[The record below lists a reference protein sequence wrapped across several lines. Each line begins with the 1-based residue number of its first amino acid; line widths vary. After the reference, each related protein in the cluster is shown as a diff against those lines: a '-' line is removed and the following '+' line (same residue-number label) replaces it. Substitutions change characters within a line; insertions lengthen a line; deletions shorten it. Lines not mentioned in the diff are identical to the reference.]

1 MSTLSTYTQIAG
13 DTIKRGFTQ
22 ARFYVASSVS
32 WFVAQPP
39 LIIAAIITAA
49 VTVIG
54 LIIYLFTRKS
64 PKSKAGETNKP
75 NAQLMKLKKV
85 ETKQKNTHSNA
96 PSNTAP
102 ESPKPQLEN
111 TPSNSAQSTQKNELV
126 LKMEWQSFRDSN
138 PHIENASTVRSTIV
152 NNGIFMTP
160 LANVV
165 IDDEAMSHLISISSQ
180 RFKFEDLSPET
191 ICSNPI
197 KYTGEYQITE
207 AYANTFLDSVDTYV
221 NGRIFSIHS
230 TALDAVLNLDTID
243 ESSPNLENALRLL
256 KHGMQLTPD
265 EKLNKRIAFIEKI
278 YGNLSHKISTQPT
291 QADSQGYIEA
301 KRILNGIISATPQN
315 HVTSSEEDR
324 LTKIRLL
331 ADDSLFVT
339 TIQVF
344 LSDAN
349 TISAILYDEF
359 SVREKDPLLSDLYRQ
374 LSATSDLSDV
384 FVNADCI
391 EENKHSILLA
401 ELKQMVS
408 YLLNPFAFRHLI
420 PSGDSTTDITNFST
434 DNFLIRQVNE
444 ASAALST
451 SSDHGISMLERHP
464 LRNPAAIIAMLKDR
478 FRMFSDSPSEIKHFI
493 CEAKE
498 WISLFNSSDQSI
510 DHGRSYPAAMTD
522 LIAYQHGAD
531 LDNSES
537 PDSNLRARKTPGL
550 IHLLEHIN
558 DDDFLVSLVNRP
570 KLQEFS
576 VFEAGDFAD
585 NSSVVSSR
593 LSPSLF

>member
-54 LIIYLFTRKS
+54 LIIYLFTRK
-64 PKSKAGETNKP
+64 PRKSKAGEPNKP
-75 NAQLMKLKKV
+75 NAQTTKTKKV
-85 ETKQKNTHSNA
+85 ENQPKNTHPNI

-111 TPSNSAQSTQKNELV
+111 TPSNPAQSTQKSELA
-126 LKMEWQSFRDSN
+126 LKAEWQNFLDSN

-152 NNGIFMTP
+152 NNHGIFMTP

-165 IDDEAMSHLISISSQ
+165 IDGDAMSPLISISSPS
-180 RFKFEDLSPET
+180 FKFEHLSPET

-197 KYTGEYQITE
+197 KYTGEYQIKE

-256 KHGMQLTPD
+256 KHGMQLTPN

-278 YGNLSHKISTQPT
+278 YDNLSHKISTQPT
-291 QADSQGYIEA
+291 EADSQEYIEA

-315 HVTSSEEDR
+315 LVTSPEEDR
-324 LTKIRLL
+324 ITKIRLL
-331 ADDSLFVT
+331 ADDSLFET

-344 LSDAN
+344 LGDTN

-374 LSATSDLSDV
+374 LSATSELSDV

-420 PSGDSTTDITNFST
+420 PSGDSTTDIT
-434 DNFLIRQVNE
+434 
-444 ASAALST
+444 
-451 SSDHGISMLERHP
+451 
-464 LRNPAAIIAMLKDR
+464 
-478 FRMFSDSPSEIKHFI
+478 
-493 CEAKE
+493 
-498 WISLFNSSDQSI
+498 
-510 DHGRSYPAAMTD
+510 
-522 LIAYQHGAD
+522 
-531 LDNSES
+531 
-537 PDSNLRARKTPGL
+537 
-550 IHLLEHIN
+550 
-558 DDDFLVSLVNRP
+558 
-570 KLQEFS
+570 
-576 VFEAGDFAD
+576 
-585 NSSVVSSR
+585 
-593 LSPSLF
+593 